1 MKKIIILVSSSVILI
16 VIAICSIVFISPS
29 AKKTTNAQYLRIH
42 IRANSN
48 SEEDQAIK
56 YKVKE
61 KIVEYLT
68 PYIANSTNIDE
79 AISCINAN
87 IKNIRKQANDVLNK
101 NGFNYTSKAEIRT
114 EQFPT
119 RNYGNVTLDKGEYQA
134 LIIELG
140 SGTGDNWWCVMFP
153 PLCFIGSENT
163 NNQSITYKSKLYEI
177 IKKYS

>member
-1 MKKIIILVSSSVILI
+1 MKKIIILASSSVILI
-16 VIAICSIVFISPS
+16 VVAICSIVFTFPS
-29 AKKTTNAQYLRIH
+29 TKTTTNAQYLRIH

-68 PYIANSTNIDE
+68 PCIANSASIDE
-79 AISCINAN
+79 AKNVINAN
-87 IKNIRKQANDVLNK
+87 IKNICEQANEVLYK

-119 RNYGNVTLDKGEYQA
+119 RSYGNVTLEKGEYQA

-153 PLCFIGSENT
+153 PLCFVASENT
-163 NNQSITYKSKLYEI
+163 NNQSIIYKSKLYEL